1 MEYVKNQKGIK
12 SLKMNETIW
21 NSITSDENEVIVG
34 FGSNG
39 RGKSTLKELFR
50 KQNLK
55 KNFSLENEEQI
66 NMIFDVFGNYDYLI
80 YDEEFINGF
89 VFSNDGLKRNQSKI
103 IMNTVEIENK
113 INEKNS
119 TNEVIHNILEKCNAI
134 INNSTII
141 DKTLDIKLTGNV
153 TAAKKRFAT
162 TFIHGNFPYA
172 YDTLFDFDDKNHKNW
187 WYEGLLYYKN
197 KNLNYCPWC
206 KSSLENF
213 NNNIREQ
220 VENIDSVSEIDDKL
234 FSDKRN
240 KINNLSQ
247 IKESFQL
254 GDNTIDKINEIISLI
269 ESSIEND
276 NEQVIIN
283 LMKELRTSFEGDV
296 MILKEIVSK
305 VKYINNIFEIERTD
319 LTNRINELTFFSV
332 NSEEFIS
339 LSQKINEFITYN
351 NSVIESINRSNNE
364 LGEIISSS
372 EEEINICLHTLGL
385 QYKIEID
392 KNQIIENGIN
402 NDSPYII
409 LKSLNNIDVSESIAE
424 TLSYGEK
431 STLAFAIF
439 LQQIKVKSTNN
450 TIIILDDPISSY
462 DIFRRYT
469 SIDLLRMLKDISYK
483 KMILLTHESNF
494 MVSVIT
500 NLKNYV
506 KPLILSETNDGEI
519 TIDNLNYQ
527 YEAEV
532 NYYKNILLNIGNY
545 FTISQR
551 ILAFRQLHDLFKFI
565 SGTNDNLAIYNY
577 LCKLLHYRKDEK
589 EYWDDNYI
597 ADLQKI
603 FDYFGLSYDSS
614 IELMKDENFVFDD
627 IENLYTNIINK
638 SVYDIKIEELCCLRM
653 ISEYAIR
660 MDSQKDNRFKKS
672 NQTMWKLNDSQ
683 KMKRLENYRAL
694 LNSITHIDDDEIA
707 WPTLCLNDFKAIP
720 KVVINQIINII
731 K

>member
-12 SLKMNETIW
+12 ALKMDESIW
-21 NSITSDENEVIVG
+21 NSITSEENKVILG

-66 NMIFDVFGNYDYLI
+66 NKIFDAFGSYDYLV

-89 VFSNDGLKRNQSKI
+89 VFSNDGLKKNQSKI

-113 INEKNS
+113 IREKNI
-119 TNEVIHNILEKCNAI
+119 TNEVIHNILEKSSDI

-141 DKTLDIKLTGNV
+141 DKTLDIKLTGSI

-162 TFIHGNFPYA
+162 TFIYGNFPYT
-172 YDTLFDFDDKNHKNW
+172 YGTLFDFDDKNHKNW

-197 KNLNYCPWC
+197 KSLNYCPWC
-206 KSSLENF
+206 KSSLDNF

-220 VENIDSVSEIDDKL
+220 LENIDSVSEIDDKL

-240 KINNLSQ
+240 KISNLIQ
-247 IKESFQL
+247 IKELFL
-254 GDNTIDKINEIISLI
+254 LDGNTIDKLNEVISLI
-269 ESSIEND
+269 EASIEND

-283 LMKELRTSFEGDV
+283 LMKELRSSFESDL
-296 MILKEIVSK
+296 MILKEIISK

-319 LTNRINELTFFSV
+319 LKNRINELTFFSV
-332 NSEEFIS
+332 DSEDFRS
-339 LSQKINEFITYN
+339 LSQLIDEFIIYN
-351 NSVIESINRSNNE
+351 NDVVESINRSNNE
-364 LGEIISSS
+364 LGEIISNS
-372 EEEINICLHTLGL
+372 EEEVNAYLHTLGL
-385 QYKIEID
+385 QYQIKIDE
-392 KNQIIENGIN
+392 KQIIENGIN

-409 LKSLNNIDVSESIAE
+409 LKSLNNIDVSDSIAG

-450 TIIILDDPISSY
+450 TMIIFDDPISSY

-469 SIDLLRMLKDISYK
+469 SIDLLRNLKDVSYK

-494 MVSVIT
+494 MISVTT

-506 KPLILSETNDGEI
+506 KPLILNETNDGEI

-532 NYYKNILLNIGNY
+532 NYYKDILLNNGNSFY
-545 FTISQR
+545 ISQR
-551 ILAFRQLHDLFKFI
+551 ILALRQLHDLFKFI
-565 SGTNDNLAIYNY
+565 SGTTENLSIYNY
-577 LCKLLHYRKDEK
+577 LCKLLHYRKDE
-589 EYWDDNYI
+589 EEHWDDNYI
-597 ADLQKI
+597 VDLIKI

-627 IENLYTNIINK
+627 IKKLYNNIVNK

-653 ISEYAIR
+653 IAEYAIR
-660 MDSQKDNRFKKS
+660 MDSQKDNKFKKS
-672 NQTMWKLNDSQ
+672 NQNMWKLNDSP
-683 KMKRLENYRAL
+683 KMKKLENYRAL

-720 KVVINQIINII
+720 KVVVNQIINII